1 MQSRLMIIDDE
12 EHIRSALA
20 CYLEDFDELV
30 IRSAHSAELA
40 LEELRQEPADVCI
53 VDIRLPAMNGAELIR
68 VCQEEGLCRHH
79 LLHTGSADFRLY
91 IDIGKL
97 GMSEADVFEKPCDG
111 MAMLERIRELLRQ
124 DSDANQVPQNV

>member
-1 MQSRLMIIDDE
+1 MIIDDE

-20 CYLEDFDELV
+20 CYLEDFDGFSV
-30 IRSAHSAELA
+30 RCVHSAEEA
-40 LEELRQEPADVCI
+40 LEELRGEPADVCI

-68 VCQEEGLCRHH
+68 VCREEGLCRHH

-91 IDIGKL
+91 IDIAKL
-97 GMSEADVFEKPCDG
+97 GMSEEDVFEKPCDG

-124 DSDANQVPQNV
+124 DSPADQVPQNVR